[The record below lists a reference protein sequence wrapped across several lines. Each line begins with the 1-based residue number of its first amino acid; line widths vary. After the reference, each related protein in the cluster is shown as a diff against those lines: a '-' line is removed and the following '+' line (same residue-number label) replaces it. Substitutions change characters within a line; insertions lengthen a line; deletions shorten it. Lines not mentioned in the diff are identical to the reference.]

1 MLIQFMSKKILTIED
16 DSFLRGLEMKK
27 LAKDG
32 YEVISASTGDE
43 AMKSIVLGGYSLI
56 LLDLMLPGVDGF
68 EVLKTIRSTPVT
80 QNTPVIV
87 FSNLA
92 EEKDVEKARGLGASD
107 FMIKS
112 NFTLEE
118 LSAKIKEMAL

>member
-1 MLIQFMSKKILTIED
+1 MSKKILTIED